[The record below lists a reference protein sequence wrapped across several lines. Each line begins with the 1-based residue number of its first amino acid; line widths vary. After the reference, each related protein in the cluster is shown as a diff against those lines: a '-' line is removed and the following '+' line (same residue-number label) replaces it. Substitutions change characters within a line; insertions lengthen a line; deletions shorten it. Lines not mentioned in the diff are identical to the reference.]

1 VRAVGKSDIAVGK
14 MKKVTLEEVKILIA
28 NVNGNYYAV
37 GSECT
42 HYGGDLSEGVL
53 EGNVVT
59 CPNHQAKLDVTTG
72 KVVSPPAEALSRPD
86 IEDLPT
92 YLVKVD
98 EHDIL
103 VKIICN
109 RKRTLILG

>member
-1 VRAVGKSDIAVGK
+1 
-14 MKKVTLEEVKILIA
+14 MKKVTWDGKEVLIA

-42 HYGGDLSEGVL
+42 HFGGDLSEGVL
-53 EGNVVT
+53 EDNVVT
-59 CPNHQAKLDVTTG
+59 CPNHKARFDVTTG

-92 YLVKVD
+92 YLVKV
-98 EHDIL
+98 ENQDIMI
-103 VKIICN
+103 K
-109 RKRTLILG
+109 T